1 MSNRIENVET
11 KNAPSWVLD
20 IMSQYFANK
29 NRLTVG
35 TMVRKLPYMLIE
47 LAAYNNKPWYL
58 TCKYDTKSGG
68 RFITRITCPE
78 DAVRIVDNGRT
89 IGGSTIALTAIN
101 LVSAG
106 ALYDNTVAVLEQ
118 TFQSDKWVTMPV
130 SEAKVRLIVDNHA
143 YIYQKVLHAADELG
157 NKTYCFAVYPEKLN
171 LFKRLYFKVKD
182 FIAKNAKTRIVVS
195 AFKVLDAKYI

>member
-20 IMSQYFANK
+20 IMSQYFVNK

-47 LAAYNNKPWYL
+47 LAAYNDKPWYL

-118 TFQSDKWVTMPV
+118 TFQSRISNQ
-130 SEAKVRLIVDNHA
+130 SEREAVPLYLTETQAQNMTCASRFDN
-143 YIYQKVLHAADELG
+143 I
-157 NKTYCFAVYPEKLN
+157 
-171 LFKRLYFKVKD
+171 
-182 FIAKNAKTRIVVS
+182 
-195 AFKVLDAKYI
+195 